1 MVSEMTLIGS
11 VVVAIFASTGFWAF
25 ITYLVQSK
33 DTKCSAES
41 QMLKGLGHD
50 RICYLGESY
59 INRGYIT
66 KDEYENLHDY
76 LYVPYKKLGGNGTA
90 EKIVKDVAALPISN
104 TKDVHYEQLYQHQ
117 GCGRPENLS
126 C

>member
-1 MVSEMTLIGS
+1 MVSEMTLIVS
-11 VVVAIFASTGFWAF
+11 IVAAIFASTGFWAF
-25 ITYLVQSK
+25 ITYLVQRK
-33 DTKCSAES
+33 DTKGSAES

-90 EKIVKDVAALPISN
+90 EKIVKDVANLPISN
-104 TKDVHYEQLYQHQ
+104 TKDVHYGQ
-117 GCGRPENLS
+117 
-126 C
+126 

>member
-11 VVVAIFASTGFWAF
+11 IVAAIFASTGFWAF
-25 ITYLVQSK
+25 ITYLVQRK
-33 DTKCSAES
+33 DTKDSAQA

-90 EKIVKDVAALPISN
+90 EKIVNDVADLPISN
-104 TKDVHYEQLYQHQ
+104 TKEVRHEQ
-117 GCGRPENLS
+117 
-126 C
+126 